1 MQKSLK
7 EILKQIAALEQQKEE
22 VLSDEVQNSIT
33 RYESNEEVPESEYDF
48 NATREK
54 IEILDNTIRYLRHE
68 LHISNATVQVP
79 DFKITI
85 GECIIM
91 MAQLSKEQATLKRM
105 ARKEKKE
112 RRQVGFSNTTEW
124 VILNY
129 EKDECRRKLK
139 EISDKITSIQI
150 AIDRINLA
158 HKVEVKIFE

>member
-7 EILKQIAALEQQKEE
+7 EILKQIMALEQQKEE
-22 VLSDEVQNSIT
+22 VLSDEIQSSIT
-33 RYESNEEVPESEYDF
+33 RYENNEEVPASEYDF
-48 NATREK
+48 NATRAK
-54 IEILDNTIRYLRHE
+54 IEFLDAIIRYLRHR

-79 DFKITI
+79 DFNITI

-91 MAQLSKEQATLKRM
+91 MAQLNKEQATLKRM

-112 RRQVGFSNTTEW
+112 RRQLGFSNTTEW
-124 VILNY
+124 VVLNY

-139 EISDKITSIQI
+139 EISDKITTLQI

-158 HKVEVKIFE
+158 HIVEIEMFE